1 MITTTNADQHDQAP
15 TSQAPRQRRAW
26 PVLLLALP
34 AFVAIWS
41 GWVELGR
48 LTGFGPVSPL
58 PGIWDSAR
66 IDTAITLPIGVETY
80 AAYALHVW
88 LAEQVSDRARR
99 FARVSAIGSLILGA
113 GGQVAYHL
121 MAAAGVERAPWQITA
136 LVACLPVAVLG
147 MGAAL
152 AHLVAEPIDQ
162 GDPDEIAEHD
172 RGVAEHLDYLDR
184 MDALRASG
192 ADAEA
197 WTRSAVIMNALREH
211 DQNGPDAIADAGHL
225 DIVPSNIDQAPDTV
239 RPAPVDQARS
249 TARTTGRTSG
259 RSNAEKARAL
269 REKHPDWT
277 VARIAERV
285 GVTERTAR
293 RYFTATPAALIEAA
307 PPELAGPAASGDLAA

>member
-1 MITTTNADQHDQAP
+1 MDTTNTTTEARAP
-15 TSQAPRQRRAW
+15 KSRRAW

-113 GGQVAYHL
+113 AGQVAYHL

-152 AHLVAEPIDQ
+152 AHLVADSPADDTAEPETNDSAHRAYQ
-162 GDPDEIAEHD
+162 
-172 RGVAEHLDYLDR
+172 DR
-184 MDALRASG
+184 MDELNAAARH
-192 ADAEA
+192 AEA
-197 WTRSAVIMNALREH
+197 WTEHGVIVNALRDSH
-211 DQNGPDAIADAGHL
+211 PDDAPETATP
-225 DIVPSNIDQAPDTV
+225 I

-249 TARTTGRTSG
+249 TNRTTGRAAG

-293 RYFTATPAALIEAA
+293 RYFTATPAAPIEAA
-307 PPELAGPAASGDLAA
+307 PAGTVESGDLAA